1 MDEQGYSNNSGEVGR
16 PFVNGDSFT
25 EPAQDFA
32 QKTETVASNQ
42 LGENL
47 NISNVGNPNLSI
59 SEVKQIEIQRE
70 LDNRNTLVG
79 TALQDSEDWRV
90 EGNAVIIPVKN
101 PLSMQKLNSNVVSI
115 AKNLAEIMGRKVF
128 VKIELVKQA
137 EPEDLLKTY
146 PIQVQTFCNVFGA
159 VVENIVD
166 NTPEKNVSQKT
177 SESDEYKKEEET
189 GTSEEEYFTPDE
201 PEDFDD

>member
-1 MDEQGYSNNSGEVGR
+1 MPSTAG
-16 PFVNGDSFT
+16 
-25 EPAQDFA
+25 
-32 QKTETVASNQ
+32 
-42 LGENL
+42 
-47 NISNVGNPNLSI
+47 
-59 SEVKQIEIQRE
+59 QIEIQRE

-79 TALQDSEDWRV
+79 MALQDSDDWHV

-146 PIQVQTFCNVFGA
+146 PIQVQTLCNVFGA
-159 VVENIVD
+159 VVESIVD

-177 SESDEYKKEEET
+177 SESDEYKKEEDA

-201 PEDFDD
+201 PEAFDD